1 MRSPLS
7 WLCRALPAL
16 LAAGSLGVRAMN
28 YAVPYVR
35 EGLEYS
41 LDTWGYGATLG
52 LLEVNNGDNAIL
64 TYSNAP
70 EWGLQTFRDVQD
82 FSGYAPITND
92 SAHGTLVAHILDNM
106 YSFNDQTNI
115 PYGALNLQTDYITTW
130 SLGMAPRASYYG
142 ALFDGNDTKSAFL
155 SLNSSLAYLTGT
167 AHVQAINNSWGGA
180 VNQASDLNGL
190 GDYALLMDEYTGY
203 HGKTNG
209 TTGAYR
215 DVLMVIAAG
224 NSGALLGTP
233 ADAYNGLTVGALDNG
248 NHTSTYL
255 DDPTRAPIPVVA
267 DYSSKW
273 PLANG
278 RCGVDVVAPGT
289 WMAIVENF
297 TVGTDNG
304 SLVLKNLTGVL
315 GSGTSFAT
323 PLITGLAGIL
333 YGAPDHPLDNTENLI
348 SVSTATLKG
357 TPFSTDH
364 KLIKALI
371 INSAD
376 KIAGCDSNGVA
387 QATWQPGEIS
397 VGLDGVTNSIHPL
410 NYAVGSGQ
418 ANANEAYFSYYE
430 VSNRFWDVNMLNANG
445 QTNFYTYGQ
454 DKFVNADLSSP
465 ALRLT
470 ATLVWDRHVDYT
482 VNIDTNDLNNLG
494 TLLDTN
500 LLSNLDLVLQ
510 EESAPGVWADLYR
523 SISTVDNVEQ
533 IYMDEL
539 SATNSYRLDVIATSL
554 VDPVGGEQYALV
566 VSYLPIPEPA
576 TAALTG
582 LCALGALARRRWL
595 RRRGSLPSGASQPP
609 ARQRM
614 FSHASD
620 AGPVPVRTGSV
631 RRRSAPTA
639 AASHDIY
646 AATPP
651 RLAAAGAQF
660 AQRTRRRG

>member
-1 MRSPLS
+1 
-7 WLCRALPAL
+7 
-16 LAAGSLGVRAMN
+16 
-28 YAVPYVR
+28 
-35 EGLEYS
+35 
-41 LDTWGYGATLG
+41 
-52 LLEVNNGDNAIL
+52 
-64 TYSNAP
+64 
-70 EWGLQTFRDVQD
+70 
-82 FSGYAPITND
+82 
-92 SAHGTLVAHILDNM
+92 
-106 YSFNDQTNI
+106 
-115 PYGALNLQTDYITTW
+115 
-130 SLGMAPRASYYG
+130 
-142 ALFDGNDTKSAFL
+142 
-155 SLNSSLAYLTGT
+155 
-167 AHVQAINNSWGGA
+167 
-180 VNQASDLNGL
+180 
-190 GDYALLMDEYTGY
+190 
-203 HGKTNG
+203 
-209 TTGAYR
+209 
-215 DVLMVIAAG
+215 
-224 NSGALLGTP
+224 
-233 ADAYNGLTVGALDNG
+233 
-248 NHTSTYL
+248 
-255 DDPTRAPIPVVA
+255 
-267 DYSSKW
+267 
-273 PLANG
+273 
-278 RCGVDVVAPGT
+278 
-289 WMAIVENF
+289 
-297 TVGTDNG
+297 
-304 SLVLKNLTGVL
+304 
-315 GSGTSFAT
+315 
-323 PLITGLAGIL
+323 
-333 YGAPDHPLDNTENLI
+333 
-348 SVSTATLKG
+348 
-357 TPFSTDH
+357 
-364 KLIKALI
+364 
-371 INSAD
+371 
-376 KIAGCDSNGVA
+376 
-387 QATWQPGEIS
+387 
-397 VGLDGVTNSIHPL
+397 
-410 NYAVGSGQ
+410 
-418 ANANEAYFSYYE
+418 
-430 VSNRFWDVNMLNANG
+430 
-445 QTNFYTYGQ
+445 
-454 DKFVNADLSSP
+454 VNADLSSP

>member
-7 WLCRALPAL
+7 WFCRVLPAL

-41 LDTWGYGATLG
+41 LDTWGYGSTLG

-82 FSGYAPITND
+82 FSGYTPTVDD

-106 YSFNDQTNI
+106 YTYNSQTNI
-115 PYGALNLQTDYITTW
+115 PYGALNLMTDNITTL

-142 ALFDGNDTKSAFL
+142 ALFDGSDTKSAFL

-167 AHVQAINNSWGGA
+167 AHVQAINNSWGGT
-180 VNQASDLNGL
+180 VTQASDLNGL

-233 ADAYNGLTVGALDNG
+233 ADAYNGLSVGALDSG

-255 DDPTRAPIPVVA
+255 DDPTRAPIPRVV
-267 DYSSKW
+267 DFSSKL

-304 SLVLKNLTGVL
+304 NLVLKNLSGVL

-323 PLITGLAGIL
+323 PLVTGLAGIL
-333 YGAPDHPLDNTENLI
+333 YGAPDHPVDNTESLI

-357 TPFSTDH
+357 TPFNTDH

-387 QATWQPGEIS
+387 QAVWQPGEIS

-410 NYAVGSGQ
+410 NYAVGAGQ
-418 ANANEAYFSYYE
+418 ANGYEAYFSYYE

-482 VNIDTNDLNNLG
+482 VNTDTNDLNNLG

-510 EESAPGVWADLYR
+510 EETAPGVWIDLYR
-523 SISTVDNVEQ
+523 SVSTVDNVEH
-533 IYMDEL
+533 IFMDEL
-539 SATNSYRLDVIATSL
+539 SSTNIYRLDVVASSL

-566 VSYLPIPEPA
+566 VSYLPIPEPT

-582 LCALGALARRRWL
+582 LFALGALARRRWL
-595 RRRGSLPSGASQPP
+595 RRRGALPSGDSQEP
-609 ARQRM
+609 ARPRL
-614 FSHASD
+614 ASR
-620 AGPVPVRTGSV
+620 ATEAWQLPVRAGSV
-631 RRRSAPTA
+631 RCRSTPA
-639 AASHDIY
+639 AAEQHDIY

-651 RLAAAGAQF
+651 RPAAAGPRRAK
-660 AQRTRRRG
+660 RSRRRG